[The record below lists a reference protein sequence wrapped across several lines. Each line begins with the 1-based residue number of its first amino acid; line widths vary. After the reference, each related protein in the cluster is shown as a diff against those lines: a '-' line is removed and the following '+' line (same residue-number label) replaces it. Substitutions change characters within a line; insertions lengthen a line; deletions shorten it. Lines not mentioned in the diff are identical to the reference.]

1 MWVNVMLDKFSG
13 ISDFFKNVF
22 GENFFESLR
31 SITIVDIID
40 ILLLSV
46 FLFYIYRFIRSRRA
60 GTLAIGLGLVIAVL
74 FLSVIFNMR
83 AIKYILQN
91 FYQVGLIAFI
101 IIFQS
106 DLRAG
111 LERVGTTSIR
121 NFKPV
126 SEAEIKATKNTITI
140 VSETA
145 EKLSGKK
152 IGALIVIERK
162 TRLGDYLSQGV
173 IINADLSVELLGNVF
188 FDKAPLHDG
197 AVIIRENRLYAAGC
211 YLPLST
217 SDLSKELGTRHR
229 AALGLS
235 EQSDALIIVVS
246 EETGIISV
254 ASNGELTRNFNS
266 VSLRELLMSQLLPEN
281 TAVRKIGKGI
291 KHISSRKNDDE
302 TEGK

>member
-266 VSLRELLMSQLLPEN
+266 VSLRELLMSLLLPEN